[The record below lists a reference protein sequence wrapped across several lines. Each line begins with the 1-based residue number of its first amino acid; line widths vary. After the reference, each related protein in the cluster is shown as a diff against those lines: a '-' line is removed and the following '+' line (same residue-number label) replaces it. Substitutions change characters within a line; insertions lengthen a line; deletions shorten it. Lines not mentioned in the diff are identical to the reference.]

1 MPAAALTEERIDLL
15 RRCRVALVDDAEIHQ
30 SKYSHDG
37 WIERALESPAG
48 EIVGLREIEAI
59 ASLFFGR
66 RRFRKR

>member
-1 MPAAALTEERIDLL
+1 MTEERVDLL
-15 RRCRVALVDDAEIHQ
+15 RRCRVALVDDAELHQ
-30 SKYSHDG
+30 AKLSHDA

-48 EIVGLREIEAI
+48 EAVGQREIEAI